1 MTAAR
6 LNEVKLIADNLRVL
20 HKVKGGVCLLF
31 IEEDECPFGF
41 SVPVEVEHLVMPLLP
56 ARLRELAAMIERGA
70 PMRLHKSQV
79 P

>member
-31 IEEDECPFGF
+31 IEEDKCRFGF
-41 SVPVEVEHLVMPLLP
+41 SVPVEVE
-56 ARLRELAAMIERGA
+56 ADTIERGV
-70 PMRLHKSQV
+70 PMTRHKSLV